1 MMVKLLHTSD
11 VQLDA
16 PFHFLG
22 SRGSSH
28 RQQLRDTFQH
38 IVDVAAE
45 GRYDALLITGDLFN
59 DNRPHQSTLDFVA
72 AQLGRLDV
80 PVCILPGNHDCYDG
94 SSAYRKA
101 RFPENAI
108 LFTEQPTI
116 TEIPELDMAVYG
128 NAITSIQSRVSPLRG
143 LERRGAM
150 RWHVAMA
157 HGNLVRPDIFDP
169 PRPIQP
175 SEISDS
181 GMHYVAM
188 GDWHAFADYSQGG
201 VKAYYAG
208 APEPTGLDQKGAG
221 YVACIEMDE
230 NGVRVHSERVATI
243 STEEMTV
250 DVTGR
255 PASQVKAQIAALSD
269 KHLMLKVT
277 LSGLMELGTPLD
289 TEQLVH
295 ELAPSFWHF
304 ECFDESHPQLEKIST
319 DDYPEELVVGKF
331 VRLMQARLAAA
342 PGRDDRRRL
351 EQALQLG
358 VALLQGR
365 RVL

>member
-1 MMVKLLHTSD
+1 M
-11 VQLDA
+11 
-16 PFHFLG
+16 
-22 SRGSSH
+22 
-28 RQQLRDTFQH
+28 
-38 IVDVAAE
+38 
-45 GRYDALLITGDLFN
+45 LITGDLFN

-72 AQLGRLDV
+72 AQLGRLV
-80 PVCILPGNHDCYDG
+80 MPVCILPGNHDCYDD

-101 RFPENAI
+101 HLPGNVV

-116 TEIPELDMAVYG
+116 QEFPELDLAVYA
-128 NAITSIQSRVSPLRG
+128 NAITSSQSRVSPLRG
-143 LERRGAM
+143 LERRGEM
-150 RWHVAMA
+150 CWHVAMA
-157 HGNLVRPDIFDP
+157 HGNLVRPDFFDP
-169 PRPIQP
+169 PRPIQLE
-175 SEISDS
+175 EIRDS

-230 NGVRVHSERVATI
+230 RGVRVRPERVATI
-243 STEEMTV
+243 STDAMRV
-250 DVTGR
+250 DVTGK
-255 PASQVKAQIAALSD
+255 PVSQVKAQIVACAA
-269 KHLMLKVT
+269 KHLMLSVT
-277 LSGLMELGTPLD
+277 LHGLMELGTALD
-289 TEQLVH
+289 TKQLEQ

-304 ECFDESHPQLEKIST
+304 ECSDESHPPIDQISS
-319 DDYPEELVVGKF
+319 DDFPEELVVGRF

-342 PGRDDRRRL
+342 PEGERRRL